1 MQKQLE
7 LLKKECKERG
17 IILVEDYDAKL
28 SDSAIARQGDLVA
41 IFFSKN
47 FNLTISQKVR
57 RLKYYLDCLKNNRFE
72 VVRWIIYKC
81 LRIVILEK

>member
-1 MQKQLE
+1 MQKQFE

-41 IFFSKN
+41 IFFSRN
-47 FNLTISQKVR
+47 FHLSITQKVK
-57 RLKYYLDCLKNNRFE
+57 RLKYYLQWLKNNNLE
-72 VVRWIIYKC
+72 VIR
-81 LRIVILEK
+81 